1 MKYSYSFKLVA
12 ITAVALL
19 AFSMARA
26 SDVPKLTIESPS
38 EGQTIQPTP
47 GLGPVA
53 IIKFKTDNFK
63 IESLDKGHGSM
74 TDMATEEHPNHG
86 HIHVTVDD
94 NSWYFVHSDN
104 DPVVLAGLSPGQHSV
119 KLQLAGPNHM
129 PVGTSQT
136 VSFIIGSGSNR

>member
-1 MKYSYSFKLVA
+1 MKYYSFKLLAIVA
-12 ITAVALL
+12 VVLL
-19 AFSMARA
+19 ALSVASA
-26 SDVPKLTIESPS
+26 SDVPKLTIETPS
-38 EGQTIQPTP
+38 EGQTIQPIP

-86 HIHVTVDD
+86 HVHVTVDEGA
-94 NSWYFVHSDN
+94 WYFVHSDN
-104 DPVVLAGLSPGQHSV
+104 DPIVLGGLSPGQHSA
-119 KLQLAGPNHM
+119 KLQLVGPNHM

-136 VSFIIGSGSNR
+136 VSFTIGSGSNR